1 MAKPRTANTPR
12 RSIRCYFCGHH
23 FDVSE
28 LTMSVPCPRCNK
40 ALKVEDVHVK
50 TYIPVN
56 DLQTCG
62 KITVAKN
69 GRVVAKVIRAGSGID
84 CEGTLEGAIEAD
96 DHMTLSERSTWKG
109 KTLLTRSLVVADGA
123 KLHGHVKVPWERPV
137 PPPTATTPGRPKPVA
152 VKATGS
158 KVTTEIKPGAL
169 AAPPTQAADEVN
181 RTPVSS
187 ADEPAMP

>member
-1 MAKPRTANTPR
+1 MAKSRTANTPR

-169 AAPPTQAADEVN
+169 AASPTPAADEVD